1 MLLFCPKGEIQIVS
15 KIGILIDQILAI
27 LLLRRDSAMRLTLRT
42 KSMIIVLGLFASS
55 VSFAAGNVEQGKIK
69 SETCLG
75 CHGVPSY
82 TNVYPTY
89 HVPLLGGQHADYIV
103 AALKG
108 YKSGERNHGT
118 MQAQAAGMSEEDM
131 ADIGAYFQSL
141 K

>member
-1 MLLFCPKGEIQIVS
+1 
-15 KIGILIDQILAI
+15 
-27 LLLRRDSAMRLTLRT
+27 MRLFLRT
-42 KSMIIVLGLFASS
+42 ITSIIALALFVSS
-55 VSFAAGNVEQGKIK
+55 ACIAAGNADKGKVK
-69 SETCLG
+69 AETCLG

-89 HVPLLGGQHADYIV
+89 HVPRLGGQHAEYIV

-108 YKSGERNHGT
+108 YQSGERSHAT
-118 MQAQAAGMSEEDM
+118 MRAQAAGLSEEDM

>member
-1 MLLFCPKGEIQIVS
+1 
-15 KIGILIDQILAI
+15 
-27 LLLRRDSAMRLTLRT
+27 MRLFLRT
-42 KSMIIVLGLFASS
+42 TTLIIALSLFASS
-55 VSFAAGNVEQGKIK
+55 ASFAAGNVEQGKLK
-69 SETCLG
+69 AETCLG

-89 HVPLLGGQHADYIV
+89 HVPRLGGQHADYIV

-108 YKSGERNHGT
+108 YKSGERDHGT

-141 K
+141 Q

>member
-1 MLLFCPKGEIQIVS
+1 MRCALRRLALILIISMLL
-15 KIGILIDQILAI
+15 
-27 LLLRRDSAMRLTLRT
+27 
-42 KSMIIVLGLFASS
+42 SS
-55 VSFAAGNVEQGKIK
+55 LSFAGGNVEAGKYK
-69 SETCLG
+69 AETCLG

-89 HVPLLGGQHADYIV
+89 SVPLLGGQHADYIV

-108 YKSGERNHGT
+108 YQNGERNHRT
-118 MQAQAAGMSEEDM
+118 MQAHAIGLSEEDM

>member
-1 MLLFCPKGEIQIVS
+1 
-15 KIGILIDQILAI
+15 
-27 LLLRRDSAMRLTLRT
+27 MRLFLRT
-42 KSMIIVLGLFASS
+42 TSLIIVLGLFATSAS
-55 VSFAAGNVEQGKIK
+55 YAAGNAELGKLK
-69 SETCLG
+69 AETCLG

-89 HVPLLGGQHADYIV
+89 HVPRLGGQHADYIV

-108 YKSGERNHGT
+108 YKSGERSHGT

-141 K
+141 Q